1 YTFDDQNIVLTEG
14 WNFSTNGTYPSY
26 IDLTSNVVRAAA
38 YQNGKL
44 YILQN
49 KAWAAPV
56 VTIVDAY
63 TGAQKGT
70 LDMTG
75 IGSATIQLS
84 DILAVDGKIIGCGCV
99 TAAQTLKIYQW
110 DSDTSAPTVLLEQV
124 TGKIMG
130 GSMSISGNL
139 TNGRLWFTNDGTT
152 EAYYYTISNGAVNS
166 TLNTI
171 SLKKADGTTDWNAG
185 DGRGS
190 AEVVYN
196 ADGSLWIDAKDAVPT
211 LFTVSGST
219 ATLSKAMAPVV
230 NKFGTALKF
239 FTFGERKLAAVAT
252 YTGTAALTGGQ
263 LALLDVS
270 AGIGSET
277 AIETRPA
284 SGLGETGNAQRVS
297 TVCVATDRN
306 DGMSLDL
313 WVAVNGQ
320 GVAYYYYDG
329 KKESTVGV
337 EDAIANT
344 EEVKASIYTV
354 GGTLFVDGVEAKAV
368 GIYSMSGAMVRMV
381 NNANEVAVD
390 GLNGI
395 YVVVAVDTNGVTH
408 TKKLV
413 IR

>member
-1 YTFDDQNIVLTEG
+1 
-14 WNFSTNGTYPSY
+14 
-26 IDLTSNVVRAAA
+26 
-38 YQNGKL
+38 
-44 YILQN
+44 
-49 KAWAAPV
+49 
-56 VTIVDAY
+56 
-63 TGAQKGT
+63 
-70 LDMTG
+70 
-75 IGSATIQLS
+75 LS

-110 DSDTSAPTVLLEQV
+110 DSDTSAPKVLLEQV

-171 SLKKADGTTDWNAG
+171 SLKKADGTSDWNAG

-196 ADGSLWIDAKDAVPT
+196 ADGTLWIDAKDAVPT
-211 LFTVSGST
+211 LFTVSGTT
-219 ATLSKAMAPVV
+219 ATLSKAMASVV

-239 FTFGERKLAAVAT
+239 FTFGSRQLAAAAT
-252 YTGTAALTGGQ
+252 YTGADALTGGQ
-263 LALLDVS
+263 LALLDVA

-277 AIETRPA
+277 AIDTRPTA
-284 SGLGETGNAQRVS
+284 GLGATGNTQRVS

-329 KKESTVGV
+329 KKGGSSAI
-337 EDAIANT
+337 EDIFT
-344 EEVKASIYTV
+344 EEVEAPAEYYNLQGMKVANPT
-354 GGTLFVDGVEAKAV
+354 GGIFIKVQGNK
-368 GIYSMSGAMVRMV
+368 
-381 NNANEVAVD
+381 
-390 GLNGI
+390 
-395 YVVVAVDTNGVTH
+395 VT
-408 TKKLV
+408 KEYIK
-413 IR
+413 